1 MPPHAPT
8 PDRHTSAPLA
18 RWARAK
24 AGYALG
30 GILVLLVAFATLTLL
45 RLSSDTRAHAEAD
58 LAASQVDNDL
68 GWLIGL
74 SLQARQSGSTPTI
87 MSQVAQRG
95 AGVHMNLRKLAALR
109 MDTDEVASL
118 AADADSLLAGFNR
131 TIPPAP
137 QANAGGAGP
146 QVLPLDPAQVTLLSN
161 RLVQDLQASAAAT
174 AAPRRLALVIT
185 LPAIAL
191 LLAVVLWGES
201 RRRRNAV
208 QSQAEAASHARF
220 EALVEQGSDL
230 VVLADKRGVV
240 SYVSSS
246 LTHVLGIEPASWL
259 GRQGLDLILAED
271 RAAVAEAFQRVA
283 LVGKSDPMD
292 VRFLHADGT
301 WRLLELAATDLSS
314 HPQVGCVVW
323 HGRDVTERR
332 RLEEELAH
340 QAFRDSLTGLA
351 NRALFQD
358 RLTQALARVARSG
371 EPVGVLML
379 DLDGFK
385 TVNDSMGHEAGDE
398 VLVEVAARLGAC
410 VRPGDTVA
418 RRGGDEFTILLE
430 NMGDPSVIELVAGRV
445 AKHLRKPL
453 SLRGHELHVS
463 ASIGMALSSDK
474 SESAQRLLRNADLA
488 MYVAKS
494 RGRDNQVRF
503 EASMHADAEDA
514 LGLSLDLSGAL
525 ARGELF
531 IHYQPTMSLVSG
543 ELEGAEAL
551 LRWNHPDRGVVPP
564 LAFIPLAEQS
574 GEIVAIGRWILQQAC
589 EQAARW
595 TESFPGRTF
604 SMNVNVSGRQLLEP
618 NFVHDVASILDRT
631 GLGPHALTLEI
642 TETIFVT
649 GAEAVIGRLEE
660 LKALGIKLAIDDFG
674 TGYSSL
680 AYLGRFPFDI
690 MKIDKGFVD
699 AASTGAAGGEA
710 LIKAIVD
717 LGAGLHLKT
726 VAEGI
731 ERSTQASHMRELGCD
746 AGQGYF
752 FARPMAAGEFTQLLT
767 ITDRASLILN
777 PLSAVQKAVP
787 HGVQKA
793 VQQGEGS
800 ARPAP
805 LIDL

>member
-1 MPPHAPT
+1 
-8 PDRHTSAPLA
+8 L
-18 RWARAK
+18 
-24 AGYALG
+24 
-30 GILVLLVAFATLTLL
+30 
-45 RLSSDTRAHAEAD
+45 
-58 LAASQVDNDL
+58 
-68 GWLIGL
+68 
-74 SLQARQSGSTPTI
+74 
-87 MSQVAQRG
+87 
-95 AGVHMNLRKLAALR
+95 
-109 MDTDEVASL
+109 
-118 AADADSLLAGFNR
+118 
-131 TIPPAP
+131 
-137 QANAGGAGP
+137 
-146 QVLPLDPAQVTLLSN
+146 
-161 RLVQDLQASAAAT
+161 
-174 AAPRRLALVIT
+174 
-185 LPAIAL
+185 
-191 LLAVVLWGES
+191 
-201 RRRRNAV
+201 
-208 QSQAEAASHARF
+208 QAEAASHARF
-220 EALVEQGSDL
+220 EALVEEGSDL
-230 VVLADKRGVV
+230 VVLADRKGVV

-246 LTHVLGIEPASWL
+246 LTHVLGIEPATWL
-259 GRQGLDLILAED
+259 GRQGLDLIPVED
-271 RAAVAEAFQRVA
+271 RPAVAAAFQRVA
-283 LVGKSDPMD
+283 RLGKSDPMD

-358 RLTQALARVARSG
+358 RLTQALARVTRTG

-385 TVNDSMGHEAGDE
+385 AVNDTLGHDAGDE
-398 VLVEVAARLGAC
+398 VLVEVGARLSAC

-418 RRGGDEFTILLE
+418 RRGGDEFTVLLE
-430 NMGDPSVIELVAGRV
+430 NMGDASVIELVAGRV
-445 AKHLRKPL
+445 AEHLRKPL
-453 SLRGHELHVS
+453 SLRGHELHVA
-463 ASIGMALSSDK
+463 ASIGMALSSDQ

-494 RGRDNQVRF
+494 RGRDNRVRY

-514 LGLSLDLSGAL
+514 LLLSLDLSGAL
-525 ARGELF
+525 ARGELS
-531 IHYQPTMSLVSG
+531 IHYQPTMSLGSG

-551 LRWNHPDRGVVPP
+551 LRWNHPDRGGVPP

-574 GEIVAIGRWILQQAC
+574 GEIVAIGRWVLEEAC

-595 TESFPGRTF
+595 TDAFPGRAFT
-604 SMNVNVSGRQLLEP
+604 MNVNVSGRQLVEP
-618 NFVHDVASILDRT
+618 SFVHDVASVLDRT
-631 GLGPHALTLEI
+631 GLVPHALTLEI

-717 LGAGLHLKT
+717 LGSGLHLKT

-731 ERSTQASHMRELGCD
+731 ERSAQASQMRELGCD

-752 FARPMAAGEFTQLLT
+752 FARPMPAGQFTQLLT
-767 ITDRASLILN
+767 ITDRASLIPS
-777 PLSAVQKAVP
+777 PLSA
-787 HGVQKA
+787 
-793 VQQGEGS
+793 GEKSEVAGPS
-800 ARPAP
+800 DP
-805 LIDL
+805 

>member
-8 PDRHTSAPLA
+8 PNRRASAPLT
-18 RWARAK
+18 RWARAN
-24 AGYALG
+24 AGYLLG
-30 GILVLLVAFATLTLL
+30 GILMLLVAFATLSLL
-45 RLSSDTRAHAEAD
+45 GLITDTRAHAQAD
-58 LAASQVDNDL
+58 LAASQVENDL

-74 SLQARQSGSTPTI
+74 GLQAQQSGWTPAIT
-87 MSQVAQRG
+87 SQVAQRG
-95 AGVHMNLRKLAALR
+95 EGVHENLRKLVALK

-118 AADADSLLAGFNR
+118 TAEADKLLAGLNR
-131 TIPPAP
+131 TITPAP
-137 QANAGGAGP
+137 QGGAGTAAP
-146 QVLPLDPAQVTLLSN
+146 QALPLDPAQVTRLSDQ
-161 RLVQDLQASAAAT
+161 LVQDLQASAAAT
-174 AAPRRLALVIT
+174 SAPQRLALSIT

-191 LLAVVLWGES
+191 LLGVVLWWES

-208 QSQAEAASHARF
+208 QSRTEAASHARF

-230 VVLADKRGVV
+230 VVLADRKGVV

-271 RAAVAEAFQRVA
+271 QPAVAEAFQHVA

-332 RLEEELAH
+332 RLEDELAH

-358 RLTQALARVARSG
+358 RLTQALARVARSH
-371 EPVGVLML
+371 EPIGVLML

-385 TVNDSMGHEAGDE
+385 AINDTMGHDAGDE
-398 VLVEVAARLGAC
+398 VLVEVAARLGTC

-418 RRGGDEFTILLE
+418 RRGGDEFTVLLE
-430 NMGDPSVIELVAGRV
+430 NMEDPSVIELVAARV
-445 AKHLRKPL
+445 AEHVRKPF
-453 SLRGHELHVS
+453 SLHGHELHVTT
-463 ASIGMALSSDK
+463 SIGMALSSDE
-474 SESAQRLLRNADLA
+474 SQSAQKLLRNADLA

-494 RGRDNQVRF
+494 RGPDHRVRF
-503 EASMHADAEDA
+503 EPSMHADAEDA
-514 LGLSLDLSGAL
+514 LVLSLDLSRAL

-531 IHYQPTMSLVSG
+531 IHYQPTMSLVTG

-564 LAFIPLAEQS
+564 LAFIPLAEHS
-574 GEIVAIGRWILQQAC
+574 GEIVAIGRWVLEQAC
-589 EQAARW
+589 GQAARW
-595 TESFPGRTF
+595 REAFPGRTF
-604 SMNVNVSGRQLLEP
+604 SMNVNVSGRQLMEP
-618 NFVHDVASILDRT
+618 NLVSDTAAILDRT
-631 GLGPHALTLEI
+631 GLAPDSLTFEI

-649 GAEAVIGRLEE
+649 GAEAVIGRLED

-731 ERSTQASHMRELGCD
+731 ERSAQASHMKELGCD
-746 AGQGYF
+746 AAQGYF
-752 FARPMAAGEFTQLLT
+752 YARPMPAAEFTQLLT
-767 ITDRASLILN
+767 ITDRATLVLS
-777 PLSAVQKAVP
+777 PFSAVQKS
-787 HGVQKA
+787 
-793 VQQGEGS
+793 EGS
-800 ARPAP
+800 ARRAHIVDPQSAT
-805 LIDL
+805 

>member
-1 MPPHAPT
+1 
-8 PDRHTSAPLA
+8 
-18 RWARAK
+18 
-24 AGYALG
+24 
-30 GILVLLVAFATLTLL
+30 
-45 RLSSDTRAHAEAD
+45 
-58 LAASQVDNDL
+58 
-68 GWLIGL
+68 
-74 SLQARQSGSTPTI
+74 
-87 MSQVAQRG
+87 
-95 AGVHMNLRKLAALR
+95 

-118 AADADSLLAGFNR
+118 TADADKLLASLN
-131 TIPPAP
+131 PPAAPGP
-137 QANAGGAGP
+137 QADAGTGGP
-146 QVLPLDPAQVTLLSN
+146 QALPLDPAQVTALSHH
-161 RLVQDLQASAAAT
+161 LVQDLQTSATAT
-174 AAPRRLALVIT
+174 AAPRRLALLIT
-185 LPAIAL
+185 LPAIAIL
-191 LLAVVLWGES
+191 IAVVLWWQI
-201 RRRRNAV
+201 RRGRDAV
-208 QSQAEAASHARF
+208 QLQAEAASHARF

-230 VVLADKRGVV
+230 VVLADRKGVV

-246 LTHVLGIEPASWL
+246 LTHVLGIEPATWL
-259 GRQGLDLILAED
+259 GRQGLDLIPVED
-271 RAAVAEAFQRVA
+271 RPAVAEAFQRVA
-283 LVGKSDPMD
+283 RLGESEPMD

-385 TVNDSMGHEAGDE
+385 TVNDTLGHDAGDE
-398 VLVEVAARLGAC
+398 VLVEVAARLDAC

-418 RRGGDEFTILLE
+418 RRGGDEFTVLLE
-430 NMGDPSVIELVAGRV
+430 NMADPSVIELVAARV
-445 AKHLRKPL
+445 AEHLRKPL
-453 SLRGHELHVS
+453 NLRGHELHVA
-463 ASIGMALSSDK
+463 ASIGMALSTDQF
-474 SESAQRLLRNADLA
+474 ESAERLLRNADLA

-494 RGRDNQVRF
+494 RGRDNRVRF
-503 EASMHADAEDA
+503 EPSMHADAEDA
-514 LGLSLDLSGAL
+514 LLLSLDLGGAL
-525 ARGELF
+525 ARGELS
-531 IHYQPTMSLVSG
+531 IHYQPTMSLATG

-551 LRWNHPDRGVVPP
+551 LRWNHPDRGGVPP

-574 GEIVAIGRWILQQAC
+574 GEIVPIGRWVLEQAC

-595 TESFPGRTF
+595 TEAFPGRTF
-604 SMNVNVSGRQLLEP
+604 SMNVNVSGRQLVEP
-618 NFVHDVASILDRT
+618 SFVDEVASILDRT
-631 GLGPHALTLEI
+631 GLVPQVLTLEI

-649 GAEAVIGRLEE
+649 AAEAVISRLEE

-717 LGAGLHLKT
+717 LGVGLHLKT

-731 ERSTQASHMRELGCD
+731 ERSAQASQMRELGCD

-752 FARPMAAGEFTQLLT
+752 FARPMPAGQFTQLLT
-767 ITDRASLILN
+767 ITDRATLILS
-777 PLSAVQKAVP
+777 PFSA
-787 HGVQKA
+787 
-793 VQQGEGS
+793 GEKSEGTH
-800 ARPAP
+800 P
-805 LIDL
+805 